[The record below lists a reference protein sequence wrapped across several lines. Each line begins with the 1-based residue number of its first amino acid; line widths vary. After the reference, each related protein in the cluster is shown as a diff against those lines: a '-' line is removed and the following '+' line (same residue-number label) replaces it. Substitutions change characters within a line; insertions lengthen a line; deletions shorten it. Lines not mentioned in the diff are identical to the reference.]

1 MYKSA
6 YGIFCE
12 IPFQNKSL
20 KVLITNN
27 HILNLNF
34 FCENSNIKLEINKQQ
49 INLSL
54 QIERKIWTN
63 DYMNYTVIELL
74 KNDEINNIFFII
86 DEKMNNDS
94 SNKENSELFFL
105 TLMKMKK

>member
-6 YGIFCE
+6 YGIICE

-34 FCENSNIKLEINKQQ
+34 FCKNNNIKLEINKQQ